1 VRDDA
6 GGLLLRLRQVTTV
19 IDVNAPA
26 SRPKVADLSNE
37 VS

>member
-6 GGLLLRLRQVTTV
+6 GALLLRLRQTTTV
-19 IDVNAPA
+19 IDINAPT